1 MPWVRELI
9 TDTIRSGNMTDAFY
23 VVNVDDIFYKY
34 QNWQQKMVNIQ
45 PYYAVKC
52 NNCPIVLEILAALG
66 IGFDCASK
74 AEIESVLETG
84 TPAGKIIYAN
94 PCKSRPYLEYA
105 KSVNVTRM
113 TFDNEEELKKTKELF
128 PKAELVLRI
137 KVDDSH
143 SKYHLSMKFGANMKN
158 VTSLLEKAK
167 ELNMKVIGV
176 SFHVG
181 SGCESSDAYK
191 DAIQDAKIAFTIG
204 SSLGHPMKLLDLG
217 GGFPGGSDPKEKML
231 FDKIASSVQE
241 AIAVHFPPSMGVTI
255 IAEPGRYFVESAFT
269 LTANIITMRP
279 DQLEDGTDVMM
290 YYINDGLYGSFSNTT
305 FEEGEIIPIPE
316 IPEKELIQRKVIPTV
331 IWGPTC
337 DSLDC
342 IQKKI
347 FLPEMKVGEWMT
359 FTDMGAYTLSLGTKF
374 NGFSMPVVKCHASPE
389 IIDTL
394 RKVNAWRRL
403 ASFLGITEEDMSI
416 SKSKKSLVYKIWNY
430 IHVHY

>member
-1 MPWVRELI
+1 
-9 TDTIRSGNMTDAFY
+9 MTDAFY
-23 VVNVDDIFYKY
+23 VVNVDDIVYKY
-34 QNWQQKMVNIQ
+34 NNWKTKMTNIQ

-52 NNCPIVLEILAALG
+52 NNNPIVLEILAALN

-74 AEIESVLETG
+74 AEIESVLDTG
-84 TPAGKIIYAN
+84 TPASKILYAN

-105 KSVNVTRM
+105 KKVHVSRM
-113 TFDNEEELKKTKELF
+113 TFDNVEELKKIKELY
-128 PKAELVLRI
+128 PQAELVLRI

-143 SKYHLSMKFGANMKN
+143 SKYHLSMKFGANMRQ
-158 VTSLLEKAK
+158 VPMLLEKAK
-167 ELNMKVIGV
+167 ELKLKVIGV

-191 DAIQDAKIAFTIG
+191 DAIFNAKIAFTLG
-204 SSLGHPMKLLDLG
+204 MSLGHPMNLLDIG

-231 FDKIASSVQE
+231 FDRIAESVLD
-241 AIAVHFPPSMGVTI
+241 AVSTHFPPSMGVSV
-255 IAEPGRYFVESAFT
+255 IAEPGRYFVQSAFT

-279 DQLEDGTDVMM
+279 DVLEDGTEVMM

-316 IPEKELIQRKVIPTV
+316 IPEKELFQRMVKPTV

-374 NGFSMPVVKCHASPE
+374 NGFSMPLVKCHASPE
-389 IIDTL
+389 VIQYL
-394 RKVNAWRRL
+394 EKVPSFKRL
-403 ASFLGITEEDMSI
+403 AAFFGITVEEVA
-416 SKSKKSLVYKIWNY
+416 KSKTKKSIVYKIWNL
-430 IHVHY
+430 ITVHH